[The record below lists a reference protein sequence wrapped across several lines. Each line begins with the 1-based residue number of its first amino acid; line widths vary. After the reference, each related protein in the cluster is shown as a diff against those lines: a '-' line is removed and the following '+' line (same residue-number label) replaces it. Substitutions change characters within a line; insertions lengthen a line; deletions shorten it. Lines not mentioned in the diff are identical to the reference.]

1 MRTRSFR
8 RFIGAAAL
16 LAALALPGTAAAQ
29 GGPPAFVGGLV
40 GGGGGLPGGGG
51 APGGGG
57 IPGGGGGIPG
67 GGGVGGGA
75 ALALTFTLAPTA
87 DFPGATG
94 TISVN
99 PGQARVDASVD
110 GTGLPLGTVVC
121 LLENAAPIACS
132 QVITVTG
139 GLTFPH
145 MSLAAFSLAPGTV
158 YSVTRGTTSLPT
170 NTIVSVTLP

>member
-51 APGGGG
+51 
-57 IPGGGGGIPG
+57 IPGGGGG
-67 GGGVGGGA
+67 GGGA

-99 PGQARVDASVD
+99 AGQARVDASVD

>member
-8 RFIGAAAL
+8 RFIGAAVL

-40 GGGGGLPGGGG
+40 GGGGGGLPGGGG
-51 APGGGG
+51 G
-57 IPGGGGGIPG
+57 
-67 GGGVGGGA
+67 GGGA
-75 ALALTFTLAPTA
+75 AVALTFTLAPTA
-87 DFPGATG
+87 VFPGATG

-99 PGQARVDASVD
+99 ALQGRVDATLD

-132 QVITVTG
+132 QVTSVTG
-139 GLTFPH
+139 GLAFPH
-145 MSLAAFSLAPGTV
+145 MPLASFSLAPGTV
-158 YSVTRGTTSLPT
+158 YSMTRGSAGLPT

>member
-8 RFIGAAAL
+8 RFIGAAVL

-40 GGGGGLPGGGG
+40 GGGGGGLPGGGG
-51 APGGGG
+51 GVPGGGG
-57 IPGGGGGIPG
+57 LPGGGGGG
-67 GGGVGGGA
+67 GGGA
-75 ALALTFTLAPTA
+75 AVALTFTLAPTA
-87 DFPGATG
+87 VFPGATG

-99 PGQARVDASVD
+99 ALQGRVDATLD

-132 QVITVTG
+132 QVTSVTG
-139 GLTFPH
+139 GLAFPH
-145 MSLAAFSLAPGTV
+145 MPLASFSLAPGTV
-158 YSVTRGTTSLPT
+158 YSMTRGSAGLPT